1 MAVSEGGD
9 QSLCDGPLAPNDDKE
24 GRRALKRLRD
34 AMPCRDKPS
43 EDSRDCRALQN
54 GRRAP
59 RVLLGALRLAE
70 GALQSKVQCIECA
83 CACQQPRR
91 RPSVVRTGTVR
102 PCSSRRQDGT
112 LAVDDGVAWER
123 PPASPPDGAG
133 GGRGRLVLARLE
145 PGCEGTSHA
154 RKGIVC
160 LLECAA
166 PSHRTPDMRIATPL
180 RHVCTLARTNVLH
193 VRTSTVAVGGSKVTS
208 VSAQSPVHDPFPF
221 PFHVQRGFYTASGCT
236 PGWSTPQH
244 SKHAAP
250 FYRSRA
256 KRTNVEDAIWR
267 LIWSR
272 PATCSNPQA
281 VAGHR

>member
-123 PPASPPDGAG
+123 PPASPPGRRWWREGSSGVGAVG
-133 GGRGRLVLARLE
+133 AWMRRHQPRPEGYSMFARVRSTVSPHSRYAHSHTSPARL
-145 PGCEGTSHA
+145 HA
-154 RKGIVC
+154 
-160 LLECAA
+160 
-166 PSHRTPDMRIATPL
+166 
-180 RHVCTLARTNVLH
+180 CTH
-193 VRTSTVAVGGSKVTS
+193 
-208 VSAQSPVHDPFPF
+208 
-221 PFHVQRGFYTASGCT
+221 
-236 PGWSTPQH
+236 
-244 SKHAAP
+244 
-250 FYRSRA
+250 
-256 KRTNVEDAIWR
+256 
-267 LIWSR
+267 
-272 PATCSNPQA
+272 
-281 VAGHR
+281 